1 MRRYESGI
9 GYGACG
15 RGRRNPAP
23 GQHRAP
29 PGGNKTPRQ
38 ELADG
43 AGGLCP
49 LPKARPVPEDAAME
63 RREAPAFLATGTR
76 QD

>member
-9 GYGACG
+9 EYGACG
-15 RGRRNPAP
+15 RRETHPSLP
-23 GQHRAP
+23 GGHGAP
-29 PGGNKTPRQ
+29 PGDIKTPRE

-49 LPKARPVPEDAAME
+49 LPKARPVSENAAME
-63 RREAPAFLATGTR
+63 RREAPAFS
-76 QD
+76 